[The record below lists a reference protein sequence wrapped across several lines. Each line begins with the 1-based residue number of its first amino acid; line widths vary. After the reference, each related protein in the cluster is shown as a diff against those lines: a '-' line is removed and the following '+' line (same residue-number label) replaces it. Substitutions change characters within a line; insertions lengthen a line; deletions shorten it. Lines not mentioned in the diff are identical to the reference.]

1 MPDATTTPWP
11 DDGWFSTPGGR
22 SVRLDAATPLHGLD
36 VRHSGHHD
44 KLLAVD
50 LGAGAAATPVAD
62 RWCRGGDLTIVAEP
76 NDARLLRTSVM
87 WRYRPEAGGVDAWES
102 VVSAQT
108 SLLDSDATL
117 SVVSECD
124 AAEIVAGGAAGWT
137 RTTGGTLPATATAVL
152 VRRPTTSVLI
162 AVHPA
167 DLRRIDVSIRDSVAR
182 INCVLFA
189 SAIEKGVLL
198 RGRVLAAVG
207 PHDLDEGWASSLLA
221 AFVASPPPLT
231 T

>member
-11 DDGWFSTPGGR
+11 DAGWFNTPCGR
-22 SVRLDAATPLHGLD
+22 SVRLDATLPLRGLD
-36 VRHSGHHD
+36 VRHSGYHD
-44 KLLAVD
+44 TLLAV
-50 LGAGAAATPVAD
+50 
-62 RWCRGGDLTIVAEP
+62 
-76 NDARLLRTSVM
+76 RLLRSTVM

-117 SVVSECD
+117 KVVSECD

-137 RTTGGTLPATATAVL
+137 RTTGGTLPATTTAVL
-152 VRRPTTSVLI
+152 MRRPTTSVLV

-182 INCVLFA
+182 IDCVLFA

-207 PHDLDEGWASSLLA
+207 PRDLDESWASTLLA